1 MAAPTQC
8 GRLTPILLSRELRGD
23 GMSDELVSVQ
33 TIKIEPNNC
42 PLEEELGLGIDFTLK
57 RPLPSASWQIR
68 FIADT
73 ASARKIIE
81 LGATA
86 SEDYLA
92 GANSM
97 RFRARPHPRIAT
109 PRHIARHRT
118 RHRHGRRR
126 WAR

>member
-1 MAAPTQC
+1 MAQRRQH
-8 GRLTPILLSRELRGD
+8 GLTGWYRVLLSREHRGD

-33 TIKIEPNNC
+33 GIKIEPNNC
-42 PLEEELGLGIDFTLK
+42 PLEEELGLEIDFTLT
-57 RPLPSASWQIR
+57 RPLPSSSWQIR

-86 SEDYLA
+86 SEDYPA

-97 RFRARPHPRIAT
+97 HFKARSRPRIAA
-109 PRHIARHRT
+109 PRRITRRRT
-118 RHRHGRRR
+118 RHGRRR